1 MDAHKNKR
9 ILLIDDDAPLRDL
22 VTEYLKGYGFTVNTL
37 PDGIKAVE
45 TVTSTPTDLVILDVM
60 MPGPDGFEVL
70 QKLRANTQVP
80 VIMLTAK
87 GDDADRIVG
96 LELGADDYLPK
107 PFNPRELLARIRAV
121 LRRADPG
128 PAAQDEPKSSHLEA
142 GGLILDLAR
151 QELCIGDVRKELSY
165 TEAKLLSTLMGRPD
179 TIFSR
184 DELMSLVWARDFE
197 AYDRNID
204 VHISHLRALLK
215 PYPEHSNRIRTIWG
229 TGYLF
234 VGIS

>member
-1 MDAHKNKR
+1 MDVQRNKH
-9 ILLIDDDAPLRDL
+9 ILLIDDDEPLRAL
-22 VTEYLKGYGFTVNTL
+22 VTEYLKGYGFTVNCL
-37 PDGIKAVE
+37 PDGVKAVE
-45 TVTSTPTDLVILDVM
+45 TVASAPPELIILDVM

-70 QKLRANTQVP
+70 QKLRAHTQVP

-121 LRRADPG
+121 LRRSEHACTEEDKPSRL
-128 PAAQDEPKSSHLEA
+128 DA
-142 GGLILDLAR
+142 GGLTLDLAR
-151 QELCIGDVRKELSY
+151 QELCVGGKRKELSY
-165 TEAKLLSTLMGRPD
+165 TEARLLSTLMGRPD

-204 VHISHLRALLK
+204 VHISHLRALLR

-234 VGIS
+234 VGTP

>member
-1 MDAHKNKR
+1 MDMHKNR
-9 ILLIDDDAPLRDL
+9 HILLIDDDEPLRDL
-22 VTEYLKGYGFTVNTL
+22 VTEYLKGYGFTVDTL

-45 TVTSTPTDLVILDVM
+45 TVAASAPDLIILDVM

-70 QKLRANTQVP
+70 QKLRAHTQVP

-121 LRRADPG
+121 LRRSE
-128 PAAQDEPKSSHLEA
+128 PANQEEDKPSRLEA
-142 GGLILDLAR
+142 GGLTLDLTR
-151 QELCIGDVRKELSY
+151 QELCVAGARKELSY
-165 TEAKLLSTLMGRPD
+165 TEARLLATLMGRPD

-215 PYPEHSNRIRTIWG
+215 PYPEHANRIRTIWG

-234 VGIS
+234 VGTP

>member
-1 MDAHKNKR
+1 MKTHIMLVEDDERLAELTAEYLRKNDFEVAIEPRGDVAEQR
-9 ILLIDDDAPLRDL
+9 ILQENP
-22 VTEYLKGYGFTVNTL
+22 E
-37 PDGIKAVE
+37 
-45 TVTSTPTDLVILDVM
+45 LVILDVM
-60 MPGPDGFEVL
+60 LPGKDGFEVC
-70 QKLRANTQVP
+70 RAIRSQYKG
-80 VIMLTAK
+80 VILMLTAR
-87 GDDADRIVG
+87 DEDLDQILG

-121 LRRADPG
+121 LRRAE
-128 PAAQDEPKSSHLEA
+128 PAAQAESKASHLEA
-142 GGLILDLAR
+142 GGLILDLTR
-151 QELCIGDVRKELSY
+151 QELCVAGQRKELSY
-165 TEAKLLSTLMGRPD
+165 TEARLLATLMGRPD

-215 PYPEHSNRIRTIWG
+215 PYSEHNNRIRTIWG

-234 VGIS
+234 VGAP

>member
-1 MDAHKNKR
+1 MDMHKNR
-9 ILLIDDDAPLRDL
+9 HILLIDDDEPLRDL

-37 PDGIKAVE
+37 PDGVKAVE
-45 TVTSTPTDLVILDVM
+45 TVAAEAPDLIILDVM

-70 QKLRANTQVP
+70 QKLRVHTQVP

-121 LRRADPG
+121 LRRS
-128 PAAQDEPKSSHLEA
+128 EPPSQEEDKPSRLEA
-142 GGLILDLAR
+142 GGLTLDLTR
-151 QELCIGDVRKELSY
+151 QELCVAGARKELSY
-165 TEAKLLSTLMGRPD
+165 TEARLLATLMGRPD

-215 PYPEHSNRIRTIWG
+215 PYPEHNNRIRTIWG

-234 VGIS
+234 VGTP

>member
-1 MDAHKNKR
+1 MDVHKTKH
-9 ILLIDDDAPLRDL
+9 ILLIDDDEPLREL

-37 PDGIKAVE
+37 PDGVKAVE
-45 TVTSTPTDLVILDVM
+45 TVVAYPPDLIILDVM

-70 QKLRANTQVP
+70 QKLRGHTQVP

-121 LRRADPG
+121 LRRTE
-128 PAAQDEPKSSHLEA
+128 PAAPVEARPARLEA
-142 GGLILDLAR
+142 GGLTLDLTR
-151 QELCIGDVRKELSY
+151 QELCVAGQRKELSY
-165 TEAKLLSTLMGRPD
+165 TEARLLATLMGRPD

-204 VHISHLRALLK
+204 VHISHLRAILK

-234 VGIS
+234 VGAP

>member
-1 MDAHKNKR
+1 MIMDAHKNR
-9 ILLIDDDAPLRDL
+9 QILLIDDDEPLRDL
-22 VTEYLKGYGFTVNTL
+22 VTEYLKGYGFTVSTL
-37 PDGIKAVE
+37 PDGTRAVE
-45 TVTSTPTDLVILDVM
+45 TVAACPPDLIILDVM

-70 QKLRANTQVP
+70 QKLRAHTQVP

-121 LRRADPG
+121 LRRAE
-128 PAAQDEPKSSHLEA
+128 PAAQAESKASHLEA
-142 GGLILDLAR
+142 GGLTLDLTR
-151 QELCIGDVRKELSY
+151 QELCVAGQRKELSY
-165 TEAKLLSTLMGRPD
+165 TEARLLATLMGRPD

-234 VGIS
+234 VGTP

>member
-1 MDAHKNKR
+1 MDAHKAKY
-9 ILLIDDDAPLRDL
+9 ILLIDDDEPLREL
-22 VTEYLKGYGFTVNTL
+22 VTEYLQGYGFTVDTL
-37 PDGIKAVE
+37 PDGVKAVE
-45 TVTSTPTDLVILDVM
+45 TVAAKTPDLIILDVM

-70 QKLRANTQVP
+70 QKLRAHSPVP

-96 LELGADDYLPK
+96 LEMGADDYLPK

-121 LRRADPG
+121 LRRAENQSPG
-128 PAAQDEPKSSHLEA
+128 EVKLSSLEA
-142 GGLILDLAR
+142 GGLVLDMSR
-151 QELCIGDVRKELSY
+151 QELCIGNERKGLSY
-165 TEAKLLSTLMGRPD
+165 TEARLLGTLMGRPD

-184 DELMSLVWARDFE
+184 DELMNLVWSRDFE

-204 VHISHLRALLK
+204 VHISHLRSLLK
-215 PYPEHSNRIRTIWG
+215 PYPEHAARIRTIWG

-234 VGIS
+234 VGAV

>member
-1 MDAHKNKR
+1 MDMHKNR
-9 ILLIDDDAPLRDL
+9 HILLIDDDEPLRDL

-45 TVTSTPTDLVILDVM
+45 TVAASNPDLIILDVM

-70 QKLRANTQVP
+70 QKLRVHTQVP

-121 LRRADPG
+121 LRRSDPASQEEDK
-128 PAAQDEPKSSHLEA
+128 PSRLEA
-142 GGLILDLAR
+142 GGLTLDLTR
-151 QELCIGDVRKELSY
+151 QELCVAGARKELSY
-165 TEAKLLSTLMGRPD
+165 TEARLLGTLMGRPD

-215 PYPEHSNRIRTIWG
+215 PYPAHNNRIRTIWG

-234 VGIS
+234 VGTP

>member
-1 MDAHKNKR
+1 MDMHKNR
-9 ILLIDDDAPLRDL
+9 HILLIDDDEPLRDL
-22 VTEYLKGYGFTVNTL
+22 VTEYLKGYGFTVDTL

-45 TVTSTPTDLVILDVM
+45 TVAASAPDLIILDVM

-70 QKLRANTQVP
+70 QKLRVHTQVP

-121 LRRADPG
+121 LRRSE
-128 PAAQDEPKSSHLEA
+128 PANQEEDKPSRLEA
-142 GGLILDLAR
+142 GGLTLDLTR
-151 QELCIGDVRKELSY
+151 QELCVAGARKELSY
-165 TEAKLLSTLMGRPD
+165 TEARLLATLMGRPD

-215 PYPEHSNRIRTIWG
+215 PYPEHNNRIRTIWG

-234 VGIS
+234 VGTP